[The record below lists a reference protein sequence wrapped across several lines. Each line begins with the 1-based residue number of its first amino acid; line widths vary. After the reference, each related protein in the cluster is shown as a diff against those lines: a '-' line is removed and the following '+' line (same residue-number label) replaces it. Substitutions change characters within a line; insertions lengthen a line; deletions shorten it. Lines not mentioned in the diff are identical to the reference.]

1 MPLSRVQLDVVAWV
15 LGVTALGLAI
25 LLRMI
30 FQIPLPTPINNASR
44 DVRIAE
50 RAPSTT
56 HSRPRATSG
65 VIEFDT
71 THHSAGAQRE
81 VPLICTILTNTLAVA
96 GLIVGAL
103 AVWRDRRYALAG
115 PAMLLC
121 VLALLWHYVLFVY
134 MTVVLIAVVILV
146 LRMLLMG

>member
-1 MPLSRVQLDVVAWV
+1 MPLPRVQLDVVAWV

-30 FQIPLPTPINNASR
+30 FQIPIPTPINNASR
-44 DVRIAE
+44 DVSISE
-50 RAPSTT
+50 RAPFTM
-56 HSRPRATSG
+56 HSRPRAPSG
-65 VIEFDT
+65 VIAFDT
-71 THHSAGAQRE
+71 THPAAGAQRE
-81 VPLICTILTNTLAVA
+81 LPLICTILTNTPAVA

-121 VLALLWHYVLFVY
+121 VLALLWHYVLLVF
-134 MTVVLIAVVILV
+134 MTVVLIAAVILV
-146 LRMLLMG
+146 FRMLLMG